1 MNYSTA
7 ILLINPACRAIKAIY
22 EPDPT
27 DENRPRA
34 KRTLFKTFDRSIKAG
49 DIAMV
54 PSTTRHMVTTVKVTD
69 VDVEWDVHSC
79 EEVKWVIGVIDQ
91 AEYISL
97 KSQEEAA
104 IKAFLKQR
112 MYRHQRV
119 MRVMGEAEGILF
131 DLFARYQTSPGDLP
145 AEWVEGTASETEP
158 ARARR
163 IGNFIA
169 GMTDRFALMEHQR
182 LFDSTPDLR

>member
-22 EPDPT
+22 EPDPQN
-27 DENRPRA
+27 DLSPRA
-34 KRTLFKTFDRSIKAG
+34 KRQLFKTFDPSIKVG

-104 IKAFLKQR
+104 INQIKESEKTFERNELKKK
-112 MYRHQRV
+112 M
-119 MRVMGEAEGILF
+119 
-131 DLFARYQTSPGDLP
+131 FAHMTEEQI
-145 AEWVEGTASETEP
+145 ASLQ
-158 ARARR
+158 
-163 IGNFIA
+163 IA
-169 GMTDRFALMEHQR
+169 APKVAVGQSE
-182 LFDSTPDLR
+182 

>member
-22 EPDPT
+22 EPDPS

-104 IKAFLKQR
+104 INQIKESEKTFERNELKKK
-112 MYRHQRV
+112 M
-119 MRVMGEAEGILF
+119 
-131 DLFARYQTSPGDLP
+131 FAHMTEEQI
-145 AEWVEGTASETEP
+145 ASLQ
-158 ARARR
+158 
-163 IGNFIA
+163 IA
-169 GMTDRFALMEHQR
+169 APKVAVGQSE
-182 LFDSTPDLR
+182 

>member
-22 EPDPT
+22 EPDPVS
-27 DENRPRA
+27 DLAPRA
-34 KRTLFKTFDRSIKAG
+34 KRQLFKTFDPSIKVG

-69 VDVEWDVHSC
+69 VDVEWDVHCC

-104 IKAFLKQR
+104 INQIKESEKTFERNELKKKMFAHMTEEQIASLQIGAPKAPPT
-112 MYRHQRV
+112 
-119 MRVMGEAEGILF
+119 GI
-131 DLFARYQTSPGDLP
+131 TG
-145 AEWVEGTASETEP
+145 
-158 ARARR
+158 
-163 IGNFIA
+163 
-169 GMTDRFALMEHQR
+169 
-182 LFDSTPDLR
+182 

>member
-22 EPDPT
+22 EPDPS

-69 VDVEWDVHSC
+69 VDVEWDVHTC

-104 IKAFLKQR
+104 INQIKESEKTFERNELKKK
-112 MYRHQRV
+112 M
-119 MRVMGEAEGILF
+119 
-131 DLFARYQTSPGDLP
+131 FAHMTEEQIASLQIGAPQAP
-145 AEWVEGTASETEP
+145 AVGQS
-158 ARARR
+158 
-163 IGNFIA
+163 G
-169 GMTDRFALMEHQR
+169 
-182 LFDSTPDLR
+182 

>member
-104 IKAFLKQR
+104 INQIKESEKTFERNELKKKMFAHMTEEQIASL
-112 MYRHQRV
+112 QIAAPTV
-119 MRVMGEAEGILF
+119 AMRGHPLAEHELEIKK
-131 DLFARYQTSPGDLP
+131 
-145 AEWVEGTASETEP
+145 
-158 ARARR
+158 
-163 IGNFIA
+163 
-169 GMTDRFALMEHQR
+169 
-182 LFDSTPDLR
+182 

>member
-104 IKAFLKQR
+104 INQIKESEKTFERNELKKKMFAHMSEEQIASLQIAAPKAAVGQS
-112 MYRHQRV
+112 
-119 MRVMGEAEGILF
+119 G
-131 DLFARYQTSPGDLP
+131 
-145 AEWVEGTASETEP
+145 
-158 ARARR
+158 
-163 IGNFIA
+163 
-169 GMTDRFALMEHQR
+169 
-182 LFDSTPDLR
+182 

>member
-7 ILLINPACRAIKAIY
+7 ILLINPACRAIMAIY
-22 EPDPT
+22 EPDPPN
-27 DENRPRA
+27 DLA
-34 KRTLFKTFDRSIKAG
+34 KRSKRQLFKTFDRSIKVG

-79 EEVKWVIGVIDQ
+79 EEVKWVVGVIDQ

-104 IKAFLKQR
+104 INQIKESEKTFERNELKKK
-112 MYRHQRV
+112 M
-119 MRVMGEAEGILF
+119 
-131 DLFARYQTSPGDLP
+131 FAHMTEEQI
-145 AEWVEGTASETEP
+145 ASLQ
-158 ARARR
+158 
-163 IGNFIA
+163 IA
-169 GMTDRFALMEHQR
+169 APKVAVGQSE
-182 LFDSTPDLR
+182 

>member
-34 KRTLFKTFDRSIKAG
+34 KRTLFKTFDRSIKVG

-69 VDVEWDVHSC
+69 VDVEWDVHTC

-104 IKAFLKQR
+104 INQIKESEKTFERNELKKK
-112 MYRHQRV
+112 M
-119 MRVMGEAEGILF
+119 
-131 DLFARYQTSPGDLP
+131 FAHMTEEQI
-145 AEWVEGTASETEP
+145 ASLQ
-158 ARARR
+158 
-163 IGNFIA
+163 IA
-169 GMTDRFALMEHQR
+169 APKVAVGQSE
-182 LFDSTPDLR
+182 

>member
-104 IKAFLKQR
+104 INQIKESEKTFERNELKKK
-112 MYRHQRV
+112 M
-119 MRVMGEAEGILF
+119 
-131 DLFARYQTSPGDLP
+131 FAHMTEEQIASLQIGAPQAP
-145 AEWVEGTASETEP
+145 AVGQS
-158 ARARR
+158 
-163 IGNFIA
+163 G
-169 GMTDRFALMEHQR
+169 
-182 LFDSTPDLR
+182 

>member
-7 ILLINPACRAIKAIY
+7 ILLINPSCRAIKAIY

-27 DENRPRA
+27 DENRPRT

-104 IKAFLKQR
+104 INQIKESEKTFERNELKKK
-112 MYRHQRV
+112 M
-119 MRVMGEAEGILF
+119 
-131 DLFARYQTSPGDLP
+131 FAHMTEEQI
-145 AEWVEGTASETEP
+145 ASLQ
-158 ARARR
+158 
-163 IGNFIA
+163 IA
-169 GMTDRFALMEHQR
+169 APKVAVGQSE
-182 LFDSTPDLR
+182 

>member
-22 EPDPT
+22 DQDPT
-27 DENRPRA
+27 DENKPRA
-34 KRTLFKTFDRSIKAG
+34 KRTLFKTFDPSIKAG

-104 IKAFLKQR
+104 INQIKESEKTFERNELKKK
-112 MYRHQRV
+112 M
-119 MRVMGEAEGILF
+119 
-131 DLFARYQTSPGDLP
+131 FAHMTEEQI
-145 AEWVEGTASETEP
+145 ASLQ
-158 ARARR
+158 
-163 IGNFIA
+163 IA
-169 GMTDRFALMEHQR
+169 APKVAVGQSE
-182 LFDSTPDLR
+182 